1 MKSSPKFR
9 VALSMSQK
17 GLPRVRPLRG
27 RYMSLVPLA
36 LVISLMLPLVG
47 SPVQARDLRVC
58 ADPNNLPFSKADG
71 SGFENKIAGVLAH
84 ELGAE
89 LSYTWFAQRRGF
101 LRNTLNAGKCDVV
114 MGYAAGIPMI
124 RTTRPYYRASYV
136 FVRRSGDAPIH
147 SFDDP
152 VLRTARI
159 GVELVGADGANTPPV
174 HDLARRGIIE
184 NVRGYIIYGDYRST
198 APQSPIL
205 AAVANGDIDIAIV
218 WGPAAGYFASRQA
231 RPLTLYPV
239 AFDPSALD
247 LPMTFDIAVGV
258 RKTDDVLAEELDQ
271 VIARRRPEI
280 DAILASYGV
289 PRADGLKPA
298 VAN

>member
-1 MKSSPKFR
+1 MSS
-9 VALSMSQK
+9 
-17 GLPRVRPLRG
+17 
-27 RYMSLVPLA
+27 VPLTLA
-36 LVISLMLPLVG
+36 VILMLPLG
-47 SPVQARDLRVC
+47 GTPVQALDLRVC

-71 SGFENKIAGVLAH
+71 SGFENKIAAVLSH

-89 LSYTWFAQRRGF
+89 LSYTWLAQRRGF
-101 LRNTLNAGKCDVV
+101 LRNTLNAGTCDVV
-114 MGYAAGIPMI
+114 MGYAAGIPMV
-124 RTTRPYYRASYV
+124 RTTRPYYRTSYM
-136 FVRRSGDAPIH
+136 FVRRVGDPPVH

-152 VLRTARI
+152 LLRTARI

-184 NVRGYIIYGDYRST
+184 NVRGYMIYGDYRSIV
-198 APQSPIL
+198 PQSPIL

-218 WGPAAGYFASRQA
+218 WGPIAGYFASRQA
-231 RPLTLYPV
+231 RPLAIYPIS
-239 AFDPSALD
+239 FDPSALD
-247 LPMTFDIAVGV
+247 LPMTFDIAVAV
-258 RKTDDVLAEELDQ
+258 RKGDDSLAEELDQ
-271 VIARRRPEI
+271 AIARRRTEI